1 MSALKYWLWLT
12 ELRGLKNQTRLAL
25 LRHFG
30 TPEDVFYADAGEI
43 LLTEGI
49 TREQAAILE
58 DHRLDT
64 ADRVLADCQRLNLR
78 LLTIQDAEY
87 PGRLKNIY
95 DPPCL
100 LYVKGRLPAFDE
112 EVAVAVVG
120 TRDATPYGISSAEKL
135 GYGLTKGG
143 AVVVSGLAKGIDAA
157 ATRRALRA
165 GGVTVGVVGNGLD
178 VHYPYESRYLY
189 EDVAAAGVL
198 LSEYA
203 PGTEPA
209 KNHFPARNRILS
221 GLSLATLVV
230 EAPERSGA
238 LITAD
243 TAVEQGRD
251 VFAVPGPIDAPNSVG
266 CNRLIREGA
275 VLTADAWDLLQEYE
289 ARFPDKLRREEARK
303 EPEKVGYEARQKE
316 EPRPVPPSLRL
327 SDPAVSLTDDQIALL
342 RALSD
347 QEPIQVD
354 DLIEQTGIPT
364 RRVLSALTLLEIE
377 QYVQQHSGKHYTRA
391 VTLTE

>member
-157 ATRRALRA
+157 ATRGALRA

-354 DLIEQTGIPT
+354 DLIE
-364 RRVLSALTLLEIE
+364 
-377 QYVQQHSGKHYTRA
+377 
-391 VTLTE
+391 

>member
-64 ADRVLADCQRLNLR
+64 ADRILADCQRLDLR

-100 LYVKGRLPAFDE
+100 LYAKGRLPAFDE

-135 GYGLTKGG
+135 GYGLARGG

-157 ATRRALRA
+157 ATRGALRA

-327 SDPAVSLTDDQIALL
+327 SDPAVILTDDQIALL